1 MSTLLSNNVDW
12 WWLDVETD
20 VETMEIDKLIANEND
35 LRATREMKETNAL
48 KTFDVC
54 RESTNDKLRSSP
66 FELTRRRC
74 CCCYRL
80 LRRFWGSME
89 RLNVWDETNER
100 LWLDLME
107 PNENESSIFQKIFEK
122 QNILRL
128 FLCSKDSILP
138 I

>member
-89 RLNVWDETNER
+89 RLNV
-100 LWLDLME
+100 
-107 PNENESSIFQKIFEK
+107 
-122 QNILRL
+122 
-128 FLCSKDSILP
+128 
-138 I
+138 